1 MQPVDRDGQKLEQS
15 GLFPRDASWRRL
27 IVLQRW
33 RWITNAVCLL
43 LALYALVVTWLY
55 PPAHHPGTSRLDVSL
70 LIFIVALAVA
80 ANVLTV
86 VFGISGRARNG
97 R

>member
-1 MQPVDRDGQKLEQS
+1 
-15 GLFPRDASWRRL
+15 
-27 IVLQRW
+27 
-33 RWITNAVCLL
+33 
-43 LALYALVVTWLY
+43 VTWLY
-55 PPAHHPGTSRLDVSL
+55 PPAHHPGTSRLDVAL
-70 LIFIVALAVA
+70 LFFIVALAVA